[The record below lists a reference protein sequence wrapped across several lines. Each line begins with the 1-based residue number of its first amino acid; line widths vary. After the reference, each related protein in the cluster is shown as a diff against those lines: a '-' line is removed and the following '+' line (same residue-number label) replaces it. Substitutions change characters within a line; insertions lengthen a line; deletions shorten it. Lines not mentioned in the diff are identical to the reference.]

1 MVENI
6 LKSLLADPA
15 IGEEQ
20 ARKIINSQ
28 DHFEV
33 ARLLHLFTV
42 EEKVN
47 FFQYL
52 TDEIKRQELLYET
65 DVESRKEIVE
75 ALGYEYMAPLLEE
88 MPKDEAADILKEHE
102 PEIREKILGRMVP
115 DDAKTLKELI
125 RYEEETAGGMMA
137 PNFNKVLGDELA
149 GDILMRVIKETPGDN
164 GTDFFVVDSANH
176 LTGYFNLRDLL
187 NVQPNAQ
194 ASNIIHEETHKVLL
208 DDTCEKIANL
218 MDHEHLTTIPVVD
231 ENNTLHGIV
240 TFDDVFRTLK
250 KSASHEIYTMV
261 GTDRLDPFAQK
272 TMRKISARA
281 PWLAT
286 TFVGGILSAFILR
299 YYHLTLEEF
308 TAVLLFIPFVL
319 GLAGNVGIQ
328 GATVIVR
335 GLATGD
341 IQTDNLKAVIRSE
354 IKVGIANGLIFGL
367 ACGLPLTLIANSLL
381 ETTPLLG
388 LTVGLGIFL
397 AVSMA
402 CIFGSLTPWL
412 FMRMNIDPAISAGP
426 VVTVVNDVLGLLIY
440 LSTTAFLFSTFE

>member
-1 MVENI
+1 MPENI
-6 LKSLLADPA
+6 LKRLLNDPG
-15 IGEEQ
+15 IPDEQ
-20 ARKIINSQ
+20 ARKTINSQ
-28 DHFEV
+28 DHFDI
-33 ARLLHLFTV
+33 ARLLHLFTI
-42 EEKVN
+42 EEKVKL
-47 FFQYL
+47 FQYL

-102 PEIREKILGRMVP
+102 PEVREKILGKMVP
-115 DDAKTLKELI
+115 DDAKTLKDLI

-137 PNFNKVLGDELA
+137 PNFNRVLQDELA
-149 GDILMRVIKETPGDN
+149 GDILMRMIKSTPDDT
-164 GTDFFVVDSANH
+164 GTDFFVVDGASQ
-176 LTGYFNLRDLL
+176 LVGYFNLRDLL

-194 ASNIIHEETHKVLL
+194 ASHIIHAETHKVFL
-208 DDTCEKIANL
+208 DDTFEKIANL

-231 ENNTLHGIV
+231 ENNILHGIV

-250 KSASHEIYTMV
+250 KSASQDIYTMV
-261 GTDRLDPFAQK
+261 GTDRVDPFAQR
-272 TMRKISARA
+272 TLRKIRARS
-281 PWLAT
+281 PWLAI

-299 YYHLTLEEF
+299 FFHLTLEEF

-341 IQTDNLKAVIRSE
+341 IQADNLRAVILSE
-354 IKVGIANGLIFGL
+354 LKVGIANGLIFGL
-367 ACGLPLTLIANSLL
+367 ACGLPLTLMANSLL
-381 ETTPLLG
+381 EASPLLG

-402 CIFGSLTPWL
+402 CIFGSLTPW
-412 FMRMNIDPAISAGP
+412 FFVKVNIDPAISAGP
-426 VVTVVNDVLGLLIY
+426 VVTVINDIIGLLIY
-440 LSTTAFLFSTFE
+440 LSTTALLFSIFK